1 MGLTIAV
8 IFTAVVFGWT
18 GFCVG
23 YCAGK
28 ENKHEKI

>member
-1 MGLTIAV
+1 MGLIIAV

-23 YCAGK
+23 YCAVK
-28 ENKHEKI
+28 EKGE